1 MNSFSS
7 LTAQTEQNSRSK
19 HRSSTAR
26 SSILNFL
33 RRLVGDTSLV
43 SDFSEVWVVR
53 EFQLGDDLATYNP
66 ERKTQDTNHVLS
78 LVCEGR
84 VRLLGF
90 DTAIGKEVSTQL
102 LSAQKTFGA
111 DHLFC
116 NQPLPYRAIAASAG
130 CVAEV
135 TISNLAS
142 WLQRIPNLQ
151 NHLQQV
157 IFERQALIFFKTCT
171 ELCCEKSYALQQ
183 FLPYLVQKKID
194 AGSSLSDVTPPKEGR
209 FWLISGKISSQEAE
223 KPPVVGNSW
232 GYPEMLLPTWS
243 AETDLQVYQIGAED
257 WESAEAMALKS
268 SPIQCEEE
276 DNGTEQF
283 NIACLEQSEGSLQDS
298 KYALSPS
305 HDACLADANGQIL
318 RRRHKIQNSLRE
330 ATQRVSTKFN
340 ILKSLPIA
348 LAAFFPQLESSKA
361 AQTLAD
367 IHFSQ
372 KGIALH
378 FSIMRLW
385 RPIPFIQQQSSSD
398 CGAACLAM
406 ISRYWGKRFS
416 LNTLR
421 NLAQTDRLGASL
433 SALTDAAENLG
444 YQALPVRACLSVLE
458 LQTCPWI
465 AHWQGIHYVVVWQ
478 VRGDRVLICD
488 PAIGKRSLTRQEF
501 EENWTEYALCLSPTE
516 RFKAFKDEKISL
528 LGFWH
533 IFWQHRI
540 LLGQIILA
548 SVLLQVF
555 GLATPISAQVL
566 LDQVIPQNSLATLN
580 VLAVSFFIFGIWRI
594 ALTTVRQYLMNYFS
608 NRIDTTLMGSF
619 ISHMLRLPLQFFA
632 SRQVEDIITR
642 VQENRKIQLF
652 LTRQTVTTV
661 LDAAIAVLYLGLMAY
676 YNLLL
681 TLLVLGLLVP
691 IIVLTLGVSP
701 SLKRASR
708 EIHHKSAA
716 QNSSLVEI
724 VTGITTIKTAASEQ
738 GLRWYWEQRFTEM
751 LEARFDSQKLA
762 HKFQLAK
769 SMINHFGNTAVWWYG
784 TTLVIHQQMSIGQF
798 VAFHMLI
805 GSAINPVLALLGL
818 WDEFQEVL
826 ISMER
831 LNDVLTAQSEE
842 NPHKALLVLPPIR
855 GDVCIENVTFRFSE
869 YEQHN
874 TLQNVSFRIKAGQ
887 TVGIVGSSGSG
898 KSTLVNL
905 LAGLYHPNTGRILID
920 GHDLADISPQSLR
933 SQLGLV
939 SQECFLFSGTLLENI
954 TLYSSEYTLKQV
966 IAAAQRAE
974 AHTFIQSLP
983 LEYNTRVGK
992 GGIILSHG
1000 QRQRIAI
1007 ARVLLRNP
1015 RILILD
1021 QTISS
1026 LDTEFNPQ
1034 FIENIARFSSV
1045 SVGAPSEP
1053 RTTFIIADHLST
1065 VRHADCI
1072 LVLDQGN
1079 LVEHGTH

>member
-1 MNSFSS
+1 
-7 LTAQTEQNSRSK
+7 
-19 HRSSTAR
+19 
-26 SSILNFL
+26 
-33 RRLVGDTSLV
+33 
-43 SDFSEVWVVR
+43 VR
-53 EFQLGDDLATYNP
+53 EFQLGDDITTYNLD
-66 ERKTQDTNHVLS
+66 RKTQDTNNFLY
-78 LVCEGR
+78 LVCQGR

-90 DTAIGKEVSTQL
+90 DATVGKEVSTQL
-102 LSAQKTFGA
+102 LLAQQTFGA

-116 NQPLPYRAIAASAG
+116 NQPLPYRAIAASDG
-130 CVAEV
+130 CVAQV
-135 TISNLAS
+135 TIPNLLS
-142 WLQRIPNLQ
+142 WLERIPNLQ

-171 ELCCEKSYALQQ
+171 ELSSQKSYDLRQ

-194 AGSSLSDVTPPKEGR
+194 AGSSLSEVTPPKEGR
-209 FWLISGKISSQEAE
+209 FWLMSGKICSQEAE

-232 GYPEMLLPTWS
+232 GYPDTQLPAWS
-243 AETDLQVYQIGAED
+243 AETDLQVYYIRVED
-257 WESAEAMALKS
+257 WESAGAIAPEL
-268 SPIQCEEE
+268 SPTKCEEK
-276 DNGTEQF
+276 DKGR
-283 NIACLEQSEGSLQDS
+283 LQNS
-298 KYALSPS
+298 KYVLRTRY
-305 HDACLADANGQIL
+305 AN
-318 RRRHKIQNSLRE
+318 K
-330 ATQRVSTKFN
+330 
-340 ILKSLPIA
+340 ILKSLPTASPA
-348 LAAFFPQLESSKA
+348 LNPQLEGSKA
-361 AQTLAD
+361 AETIAD

-372 KGIALH
+372 EGIPPHRL
-378 FSIMRLW
+378 ITRLW
-385 RPIPFIQQQSSSD
+385 RRIPFIQQQSSSD

-433 SALTDAAENLG
+433 PALADAAQNLG
-444 YQALPVRACLSVLE
+444 YQALPVRASLNVLE
-458 LQTCPWI
+458 LQKRPWI

-478 VRGDRVLICD
+478 VKGDRVLICD

-528 LGFWH
+528 LGFWQV
-533 IFWQHRI
+533 FWQHRI

-555 GLATPISAQVL
+555 GLATPIYAQVV
-566 LDQVIPQNSLATLN
+566 LDQVMPQKSLATLN

-594 ALTTVRQYLMNYFS
+594 ALTTVRQYLLNYFS

-619 ISHMLRLPLQFFA
+619 ITHTLRLPLQFFA

-652 LTRQTVTTV
+652 LTRQTVSTV
-661 LDAAIAVLYLGLMAY
+661 LDAAIAVVYLGLMAY
-676 YNLLL
+676 YNLQL

-691 IIVLTLGVSP
+691 IIVLTLGISP
-701 SLKRASR
+701 SLKTASR
-708 EIHHKSAA
+708 ETYNKSAA

-724 VTGITTIKTAASEQ
+724 VTGIATIKTAASEQ
-738 GLRWYWEQRFTEM
+738 GSRWHWEQRFTDM
-751 LEARFDSQKLA
+751 VEARFHAQKLA
-762 HKFQLAK
+762 DKFQLAK
-769 SMINHFGNTAVWWYG
+769 SMINHFRNTAVLWYG
-784 TTLVIHQQMSIGQF
+784 TTLVIHQQMSVGQF

-818 WDEFQEVL
+818 WDEFQEML

-831 LNDVLTAQSEE
+831 LNDVLTAQPEE
-842 NPHKALLVLPPIR
+842 NPQKPLLVLPPIR
-855 GDVCIENVTFRFSE
+855 GDVCIENVTFRFSQ
-869 YEQHN
+869 YEQRN

-887 TVGIVGSSGSG
+887 TIGIVGSSGSG

-905 LAGLYHPNTGRILID
+905 LAGLYRPNTGRILID
-920 GHDLADISPQSLR
+920 GHDIAHVSPQSLR
-933 SQLGLV
+933 SQLGV
-939 SQECFLFSGTLLENI
+939 VPQECFLFSGTILENI
-954 TLYSSEYTLKQV
+954 TLYSSEYTLEQV
-966 IAAAQRAE
+966 IAGAQLAE

-992 GGIILSHG
+992 GGITLSGG
-1000 QRQRIAI
+1000 QRQRIGI

-1021 QTISS
+1021 EATSS
-1026 LDTEFNPQ
+1026 LDTESEPQ
-1034 FIENIARFSSV
+1034 FLENIARFSRV
-1045 SVGAPSEP
+1045 SVAAPSEA
-1053 RTTFIIADHLST
+1053 RTTFIIAHRLST

-1072 LVLDQGN
+1072 LVLDQGS
-1079 LVEHGTH
+1079 LVEHGTHQELMSIGGLYNHFIHQQLHL